1 MGFGYLFVGY
11 LLTVNFV
18 YESLTLLP
26 AAIIMWPGLRRLRL
40 YNQPLREASVWLYPI
55 MAAAAVSFVLEI
67 LRMASLIPEAT
78 HTAVFSL
85 LSPLL
90 SVLMIFFH
98 ERLLSGIGLLA
109 EETELDK
116 LHLRARRNRFFSL
129 FVFGLTAILY
139 LPIQADWFAALNAAA
154 FLPVLVCR
162 FVTVI
167 LNAILI
173 YSAYMWICTPD
184 DVDMARKK
192 TGIGW
197 LDKMNEENDRRA
209 EEKNARKQQEL
220 ADIYHARE
228 KKYREKQANKRT
240 RK

>member
-11 LLTVNFV
+11 LLTASFV

-26 AAIIMWPGLRRLRL
+26 ALLIMWPGLRRLRL
-40 YNQPLREASVWLYPI
+40 YNQPLREAAVWLYPLTI
-55 MAAAAVSFVLEI
+55 AAGASFVTEV
-67 LRMASLIPEAT
+67 LRMTALIGESV
-78 HTAVFSL
+78 HTSVFSL
-85 LSPLL
+85 LSPL
-90 SVLMIFFH
+90 SCVLMLFFH

-109 EETELDK
+109 QETGLDK
-116 LHLRARRNRFFSL
+116 LHVRARRNRFFSL

-139 LPIQADWFAALNAAA
+139 LPIHADWFMALNAAA

-162 FVTVI
+162 FITVI
-167 LNAILI
+167 LNAVLI

-184 DVDMARKK
+184 DLDMKRKK

-197 LDKMNEENDRRA
+197 LDKFNEENDRRD
-209 EEKNARKQQEL
+209 EEKTARKKQEL
-220 ADIYHARE
+220 ADIYHAHE
-228 KKYREKQANKRT
+228 KKYREKQNQKRT